1 MEIYEKIRYYREHTD
16 YSQRNVAKILG
27 VSRNTVKKYWE
38 GQTVPWERKPGSG
51 RKNDIITDEVKS
63 FIIKCIES
71 DKKAPRKQN
80 HTAHKIYERLV
91 AECGF
96 EGCEASVRRTV
107 AELRCNIHDIFVP
120 LSYEPAEAVQVDWG
134 EVTIILGGCKQKI
147 QIWCMRECY
156 SGDIFVTAFYRQNE
170 ESFLE
175 GIVKGLEH
183 FGGTPQ
189 KIIFDNAR
197 VAVKEGFGHHAKA
210 AKFPSLKTLDE
221 FDMTRLENVSESTI
235 RQLAS
240 CDFIKQRQNIVMIGN
255 PGSGKTHL
263 SIALGMNACEA
274 GYRVKFYTAVNLAA
288 ELAEAVQMNR
298 LSRLEKNLS
307 KIDLLIIDEL
317 SYLTFNRYQS
327 EMLFQIISERSEQA
341 SVIIST
347 NLEFS
352 EWTQLFENEMMLAA
366 LIDRVTFRSFVLNMN
381 CSSSYRIDS
390 TMNND

>member
-1 MEIYEKIRYYREHTD
+1 MNSVQKEMIKLYAKQLRLPTFNNYEKVIRQLSADDGYAQFLIELMKQELAER
-16 YSQRNVAKILG
+16 SAA
-27 VSRNTVKKYWE
+27 
-38 GQTVPWERKPGSG
+38 GQK
-51 RKNDIITDEVKS
+51 
-63 FIIKCIES
+63 
-71 DKKAPRKQN
+71 
-80 HTAHKIYERLV
+80 
-91 AECGF
+91 
-96 EGCEASVRRTV
+96 RR
-107 AELRCNIHDIFVP
+107 I
-120 LSYEPAEAVQVDWG
+120 
-134 EVTIILGGCKQKI
+134 
-147 QIWCMRECY
+147 
-156 SGDIFVTAFYRQNE
+156 
-170 ESFLE
+170 
-175 GIVKGLEH
+175 
-183 FGGTPQ
+183 
-189 KIIFDNAR
+189 
-197 VAVKEGFGHHAKA
+197 KA
-210 AKFPSLKTLDE
+210 AKFPTLKTLDA

-235 RQLAS
+235 QQLAS

-298 LSRLEKNLS
+298 LSKLEKSLS

-327 EMLFQIISERSEQA
+327 EMLFQIISERSERA

-352 EWTQLFENEMMLAA
+352 QWTQLFENEMLLAA

-390 TMNND
+390 TLNHDYWLKIFLSQLAHFFISEVAQFFIDKGIITALASAGGTLLVSIITLITNALVKRFKTNL

>member
-1 MEIYEKIRYYREHTD
+1 M
-16 YSQRNVAKILG
+16 
-27 VSRNTVKKYWE
+27 
-38 GQTVPWERKPGSG
+38 
-51 RKNDIITDEVKS
+51 
-63 FIIKCIES
+63 
-71 DKKAPRKQN
+71 KQ
-80 HTAHKIYERLV
+80 EV
-91 AECGF
+91 AER
-96 EGCEASVRRTV
+96 SVTGQERR
-107 AELRCNIHDIFVP
+107 I
-120 LSYEPAEAVQVDWG
+120 
-134 EVTIILGGCKQKI
+134 
-147 QIWCMRECY
+147 
-156 SGDIFVTAFYRQNE
+156 
-170 ESFLE
+170 
-175 GIVKGLEH
+175 
-183 FGGTPQ
+183 
-189 KIIFDNAR
+189 
-197 VAVKEGFGHHAKA
+197 KA
-210 AKFPSLKTLDE
+210 AKFPSPKTLDE

-327 EMLFQIISERSEQA
+327 EMLFQIISERSERA

-381 CSSSYRIDS
+381 CCSSYRIDS